1 MSSDYT
7 IRIENFGPIEEA
19 TVDLRPLTIFIG
31 PSNTGKSYLAG
42 LMYALHRSLDM
53 GRGPLRSHFL
63 SQRRQLRFFGVGELS
78 GEIAQQLEKWA
89 SACLSKGKNGQMPHL
104 PAPIAEH
111 VNNVLKDF
119 QGLGDALVAQVARC
133 FGVDDPKV
141 LSRHSSRSSAALL
154 DLCVPDNDGAH
165 ARFRA
170 SLTNSGGNFLTEV
183 DCSRWSFS
191 ADLVRRLVEDLS
203 HPFIEEYDT
212 TREGEFRSKDFLREL
227 TRQVFRRSFGPLVRR
242 SAYYLPAD
250 RTGVMHSHHVV
261 VSALV
266 QRASLAGI
274 RRFDD
279 VPMLSGVMADFLDL
293 LVSRISQL
301 EQRMTSSA
309 KVGNLARQMEKHILE
324 GSVRVNQGEVQYPSF
339 AYRPM
344 GWKKD
349 VPLMRSSSMVSEL
362 APIVLYLRHIVEE
375 GDVLIIEEPESH
387 LHPSKQAA
395 FARELAKVVN
405 AGVHV
410 VITTHSEWFLEQI
423 GNLVRASE
431 LPPGKQ
437 GEFEQV
443 LRPSDVGAWLFES
456 REKPRGS
463 VVKEVSLDPET
474 GLYPSDYGAVSDAL
488 YNESATIYNEL
499 HKRATG

>member
-7 IRIENFGPIEEA
+7 IRIEDFGPIEEA

-31 PSNTGKSYLAG
+31 PSNTGKSYFAG

-53 GRGPLRSHFL
+53 TPGPLRSRFL
-63 SQRRQLRFFGVGELS
+63 SQQRQLRSLGVGELS
-78 GEIAQQLEKWA
+78 SEMAQEIEKWA
-89 SACLSKGKNGQMPHL
+89 STYLNKEGKGQMPPL
-104 PAPIAEH
+104 PAPIVEH
-111 VNNVLKDF
+111 VNGVLKDF
-119 QGLGDALVAQVARC
+119 QGLGDALVTQVARC

-154 DLCVPDNDGAH
+154 DLRISESYGACT
-165 ARFRA
+165 RFRA
-170 SLTNSGGNFLTEV
+170 SLTNNGGDYSTEV
-183 DCSRWSFS
+183 DCSGLSFD
-191 ADLVRRLVEDLS
+191 ADLVRRLVENLS

-212 TREGEFRSKDFLREL
+212 TWEGEFRSRDFLREL
-227 TRQVFRRSFGPLVRR
+227 TRHVFRRSFGPLVRR

-301 EQRMTSSA
+301 EQRKTRSA
-309 KVGNLARQMEKHILE
+309 KVKNLATQMERHILE

-362 APIVLYLRHIVEE
+362 APIVLYLRHIVEQ

-431 LPPGKQ
+431 LPPVKQ

-443 LRPSDVGAWLFES
+443 LSPSDVGAWLFES

-474 GLYPSDYGAVSDAL
+474 GLYPTDYGAVSDAL

-499 HKRATG
+499 HKGVQ